1 QNKWTEEWGQVI
13 GATLVAALVYAL
25 VNTWILAIV
34 VAPVRSTSPWEI
46 WKKNRDGF
54 LIELVTLPTL
64 GSLIPVVAR
73 QNPVGILLFIIPLA
87 GPHLAIRTLRK
98 VEQETQAAMAGLAD
112 AVERRDP
119 YTYRHSVRVTDY
131 VRDVLTELPH
141 LPLSVSET
149 ILAAARIHDLGKVG
163 TRDVALKKP
172 GALDPS
178 ERLELQQ
185 HAVIGADIVS
195 HLSMYEASAEII
207 RHHHEWWNGEGYPDG
222 LREEAIP
229 LGARII
235 AVADAFDAMTS
246 DRVYRKALSNST
258 AMAELRK
265 QAGRQFDPEV
275 VAAFERSQAQKV
287 AVPERRLAAVGGG

>member
-1 QNKWTEEWGQVI
+1 
-13 GATLVAALVYAL
+13 
-25 VNTWILAIV
+25 
-34 VAPVRSTSPWEI
+34 
-46 WKKNRDGF
+46 
-54 LIELVTLPTL
+54 
-64 GSLIPVVAR
+64 
-73 QNPVGILLFIIPLA
+73 
-87 GPHLAIRTLRK
+87 
-98 VEQETQAAMAGLAD
+98 
-112 AVERRDP
+112 
-119 YTYRHSVRVTDY
+119 
-131 VRDVLTELPH
+131 
-141 LPLSVSET
+141 
-149 ILAAARIHDLGKVG
+149 
-163 TRDVALKKP
+163 
-172 GALDPS
+172 
-178 ERLELQQ
+178 
-185 HAVIGADIVS
+185 
-195 HLSMYEASAEII
+195 MYEASAEII